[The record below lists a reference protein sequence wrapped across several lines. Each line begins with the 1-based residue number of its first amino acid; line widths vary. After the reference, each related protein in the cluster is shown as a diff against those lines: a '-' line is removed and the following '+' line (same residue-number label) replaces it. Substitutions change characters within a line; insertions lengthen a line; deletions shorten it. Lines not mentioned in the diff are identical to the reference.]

1 MQQIWLALIIGLI
14 LGWLIEWLID
24 WRYWRK
30 HVAAL
35 RTENALL
42 RRQLD
47 ELHAPKSAPF
57 VPESSSP
64 PAGPSP
70 SAGASTLSS
79 GATTAAAPAE

>member
-35 RTENALL
+35 RAENALL

-47 ELHAPKSAPF
+47 ELYAQNSALL
-57 VPESSSP
+57 VPASSSP
-64 PAGPSP
+64 PADPSP
-70 SAGASTLSS
+70 SAGASALSS